1 VTGGSG
7 RSGPADYNPA
17 VTRRG
22 REHERTEEE
31 RAQVAEELRRVREQV
46 RERALHERDPGSVL
60 GDPRA
65 SRVAE
70 PLPPEPRSVPEPP
83 PARPDA
89 TAVNAA
95 WRVETPAEPSGFRGF
110 LRRLVESALGP
121 RLEAQR
127 AFNAQQVQLDNAI
140 LDYVDARLAQ
150 THRHYDAVLGGVGR
164 HLGEVDER
172 HMILQEELVAHVH
185 DLVKRVDLVLAE
197 SERGRVSAE
206 HALKDLRERLRR
218 LEERLARG

>member
-1 VTGGSG
+1 MSGRRG
-7 RSGPADYNPA
+7 RSGPEDYNPP
-17 VTRRG
+17 VRGPG

-31 RAQVAEELRRVREQV
+31 RSQVAMELRRVREQV

-60 GDPRA
+60 GDPRVT
-65 SRVAE
+65 RT
-70 PLPPEPRSVPEPP
+70 PEPIPQEPAPVPSPP
-83 PARPDA
+83 PVRPDA
-89 TAVNAA
+89 AAVNAA
-95 WRVETPAEPSGFRGF
+95 WRAEAPHAPGGLRGF
-110 LRRLVESALGP
+110 FRRLVESAMGP

-127 AFNAQQVQLDNAI
+127 DFNARQVQLDNAI
-140 LDYVDARLAQ
+140 LDCVDARFAA

-206 HALKDLRERLRR
+206 HALKDLRERLLK

>member
-1 VTGGSG
+1 VTGSSG
-7 RSGPADYNPA
+7 RDGPADYNPA
-17 VTRRG
+17 VVRRG

-60 GDPRA
+60 GDPRGTHA
-65 SRVAE
+65 RE
-70 PLPPEPRSVPEPP
+70 PTPREPPPAPEPP
-83 PARPDA
+83 EARPDA
-89 TAVNAA
+89 TAVNLS
-95 WRVETPAEPSGFRGF
+95 WRAEAPTPGGVRGL
-110 LRRLVESALGP
+110 LRRLGESALGL
-121 RLEAQR
+121 RFEAQR
-127 AFNAQQVQLDNAI
+127 HFNAQQVQLDNAI
-140 LDYVDARLAQ
+140 LDYVDARLAS

>member
-1 VTGGSG
+1 MSSGSG
-7 RSGPADYNPA
+7 PEDYNRP
-17 VTRRG
+17 VERRG

-31 RAQVAEELRRVREQV
+31 RAQVAKELRRVREQV

-60 GDPRA
+60 GDPRPP
-65 SRVAE
+65 RT
-70 PLPPEPRSVPEPP
+70 PEPIPQEPAPAPEPP
-83 PARPDA
+83 STRPDA

-95 WRVETPAEPSGFRGF
+95 WRVEGPPAPGGFRAF
-110 LRRLVESALGP
+110 FRRLVESALGP
-121 RLEAQR
+121 RLLAQR
-127 AFNAQQVQLDNAI
+127 DFNARQVQLDNAI
-140 LDYVDARLAQ
+140 LDYVEARFAS

-206 HALKDLRERLRR
+206 HALKDLRERLRL

>member
-1 VTGGSG
+1 MTGGSG
-7 RSGPADYNPA
+7 RNGPEDYNPP
-17 VTRRG
+17 VGRRG

-31 RAQVAEELRRVREQV
+31 RAQVAEELRRVREEV
-46 RERALHERDPGSVL
+46 RERALHEREPGSVL
-60 GDPRA
+60 GEPRA
-65 SRVAE
+65 TR
-70 PLPPEPRSVPEPP
+70 PPEPVPQEAAPTPEPP

-89 TAVNAA
+89 AAVNAA
-95 WRVETPAEPSGFRGF
+95 WRVEGPPAPRGFRGL
-110 LRRLVESALGP
+110 LRRLMEAALRP

-127 AFNAQQVQLDNAI
+127 DFNARQVQLDNAI
-140 LDYVDARLAQ
+140 LDYVDARLGA

-185 DLVKRVDLVLAE
+185 DLVRRVDLVLAE

-206 HALKDLRERLRR
+206 HALKDLRDLVRR
-218 LEERLARG
+218 LEERLDRG